1 MFHAK
6 WWRGHT
12 ICFGSSCANDLLR
25 EKLPLH
31 VSRKASV
38 RRDVNWRTIAME
50 TKGCQ
55 RNLSEI
61 NLCAF
66 YIEVVC
72 DIFPDGTH
80 RLLSLCFDWLRILS
94 IEAINGKATHQN
106 RMYPTAYWKLTKRQ
120 PMWSHIQLQNNLFR
134 IHLLYI
140 STVGYVEFINSLW
153 FHWKECLFWLCAYWK
168 LIMIKTNIIFEL

>member
-106 RMYPTAYWKLTKRQ
+106 RIYLTDGNWQRGSQCGVISNYKIIY
-120 PMWSHIQLQNNLFR
+120 SGLFCF
-134 IHLLYI
+134 IL
-140 STVGYVEFINSLW
+140 VGYFESVNSLW
-153 FHWKECLFWLCAYWK
+153 FHWKECLFWLSAYSNC
-168 LIMIKTNIIFEL
+168 IMIKANIIFQL